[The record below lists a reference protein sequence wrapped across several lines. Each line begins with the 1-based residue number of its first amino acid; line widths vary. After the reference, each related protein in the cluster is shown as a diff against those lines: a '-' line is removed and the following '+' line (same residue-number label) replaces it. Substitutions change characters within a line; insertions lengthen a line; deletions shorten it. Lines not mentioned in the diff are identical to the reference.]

1 MYTYDFLN
9 VKYFYL
15 ELNFTYIILHLFNR
29 KTNKY
34 FQNKIYVL
42 RIIIG
47 RTILHALNFEFWMTY
62 LSVRFWSSSHSDK
75 GKYCHIFLWYNF
87 TSFSRNKQ
95 NIIRSNFEMKNFKLN
110 CFLEKYE
117 KIKVKILPD
126 FRFPPNTT
134 LRN

>member
-42 RIIIG
+42 RIIK
-47 RTILHALNFEFWMTY
+47 LKL
-62 LSVRFWSSSHSDK
+62 
-75 GKYCHIFLWYNF
+75 
-87 TSFSRNKQ
+87 
-95 NIIRSNFEMKNFKLN
+95 KNDLARFKL
-110 CFLEKYE
+110 
-117 KIKVKILPD
+117 
-126 FRFPPNTT
+126 
-134 LRN
+134 